1 MVPESAR
8 RTAAGSGAERGRSE
22 HTAMELGDEQSRRA
36 DVWLEKMSSW
46 SQFPGKKIWKESVR
60 DGGEGRR
67 VSWRRHTEVL
77 ATHLTGNGVRRLH
90 VLVHSSGG
98 RSDLEMKTKIP
109 RNPKE
114 LFLS

>member
-1 MVPESAR
+1 MVPESAQ

-46 SQFPGKKIWKESVR
+46 SQFLRKKIWKESVR

-77 ATHLTGNGVRRLH
+77 ATHLTGNGVQRLH
-90 VLVHSSGG
+90 VLVHSSGEG
-98 RSDLEMKTKIP
+98 LIWR
-109 RNPKE
+109 
-114 LFLS
+114 